1 MHKKQHKINSRNRRH
16 PPQIPCVGA
25 TDSSICAIMDS
36 AVSTVNYVNYNP
48 SRCNVCFASDLSKPV
63 TGKSILCACQL
74 VQYCSKEHQQADLAP
89 HSSFCKAVQNITN
102 RSGVDHILAV
112 VPAHMHEP
120 FVGVPADWSALDKTV
135 RCTLS
140 ILAHALNRPLHRHE
154 IHMLQHPVLC
164 RVCLEYHRD
173 LLSYCE
179 GCHQVAYC
187 SEKHRLQDHEQHAK
201 WCRAYHIAFIIDN
214 KPPAITNI
222 GDTVIPCLDEADLK
236 TFPSDCYKLASKAL
250 QRKIINP
257 TAEDDHLLEPQDQL
271 ENVKLAEVYS
281 YVGTILYALHCTNV
295 IDEIGDTLNIFIVG
309 ARAEVFYF
317 HEQTCALFFAY
328 GPKLRTVKLFFI
340 GPELPE
346 TVNEPCT
353 LDYGDGRLVELIY
366 HKELYHELPG
376 KIVLPNPHLV
386 GAFNCG
392 FNEYFG
398 TPADT
403 WAKTLRF
410 LLYNYHMPL
419 VFTSYTYN
427 EAIEDVA
434 ILVHAA
440 RKSSGRD
447 VRFMKRALC
456 NPLRGGVPV
465 RNPDVSDRNQDEI
478 FYNNGYLTVAK
489 LGLP

>member
-1 MHKKQHKINSRNRRH
+1 
-16 PPQIPCVGA
+16 
-25 TDSSICAIMDS
+25 MDS
-36 AVSTVNYVNYNP
+36 AVSGANYVNYNP
-48 SRCNVCFASDLSKPV
+48 NRCNVCFASNISKPV
-63 TGKSILCACQL
+63 TDKSILCACHL
-74 VQYCSKEHQQADLAP
+74 VLYCNEKHQQADLAT
-89 HSSFCKAVQNITN
+89 HSSFCKAVQNITS

-112 VPAHMHEP
+112 VPAHTHEP
-120 FVGVPADWSALDKTV
+120 FVREPANWSALDKTI

-140 ILAHALNRPLHRHE
+140 ILTHALDRPLYRHE
-154 IHMLQHPVLC
+154 IQMLQHPVVC

-173 LLSYCE
+173 MLKYCE

-187 SEKHRLQDHEQHAK
+187 SEKHRQQDKEHHDK
-201 WCRAYHIAFIIDN
+201 FCRAYYIAFIIDN
-214 KPPAITNI
+214 KPPAITDA
-222 GDTVIPCLDEADLK
+222 GDPVIPCLDETDLK
-236 TFPSDCYKLASKAL
+236 KFPSDCYELASKAL

-257 TAEDDHLLEPQDQL
+257 TANDDHLLEPQEQL

-281 YVGTILYALHCTNV
+281 YIGTILYALHCTNV
-295 IDEIGDTLNIFIVG
+295 IDEIRDTLNIFIVG

-317 HEQTCALFFAY
+317 HEQTCALFFSY
-328 GPKLRTVKLFFI
+328 GPKLRTVKLFFV
-340 GPELPE
+340 GPEIPE
-346 TVNEPCT
+346 TAHERST

-376 KIVLPNPHLV
+376 KIVLPNPDLV
-386 GAFNCG
+386 AAFNCG

-398 TPADT
+398 TPTDT

-440 RKSSGRD
+440 RKGSDQD

-465 RNPDVSDRNQDEI
+465 RNPDISDNNQDEI